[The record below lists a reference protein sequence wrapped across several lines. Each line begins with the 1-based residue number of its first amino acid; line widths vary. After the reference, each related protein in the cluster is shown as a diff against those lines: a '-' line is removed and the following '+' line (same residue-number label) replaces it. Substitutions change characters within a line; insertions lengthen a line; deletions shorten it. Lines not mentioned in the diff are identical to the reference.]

1 MAQKSPPRE
10 KLPKEVVKMND
21 HDIMERIFGKR
32 VMKEVDKL
40 VGRDSK
46 PVKSEE

>member
-10 KLPKEVVKMND
+10 KLPKEVVEMND

-40 VGRDSK
+40 VVENPK
-46 PVKSEE
+46 PDKGA

>member
-1 MAQKSPPRE
+1 
-10 KLPKEVVKMND
+10 MND

-32 VMKEVDKL
+32 VMKEADKL

>member
-1 MAQKSPPRE
+1 
-10 KLPKEVVKMND
+10 MND

-40 VGRDSK
+40 VDRDSK
-46 PVKSEE
+46 SVKSEE

>member
-1 MAQKSPPRE
+1 
-10 KLPKEVVKMND
+10 MND